1 MVKLLLKLKCNS
13 VYRDPFTKKYSSGG
27 TTLHDTNGQTSLFWI
42 IKNVPECV
50 SHVNFDYASIIR

>member
-13 VYRDPFTKKYSSGG
+13 VYRDPFTKK
-27 TTLHDTNGQTSLFWI
+27 TTLYDTNGQTSLFWI

-50 SHVNFDYASIIR
+50 SHVNFDYASNIR